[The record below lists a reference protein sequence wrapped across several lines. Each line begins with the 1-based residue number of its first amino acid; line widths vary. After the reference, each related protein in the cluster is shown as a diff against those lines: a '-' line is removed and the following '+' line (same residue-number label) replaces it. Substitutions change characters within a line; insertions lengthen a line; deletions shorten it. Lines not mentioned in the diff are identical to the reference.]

1 MLENASGDRHL
12 TDDVYG
18 CMAVWAFWPAAKL
31 GKPWH
36 DHPILGSG
44 RLLAPPERSW
54 IVHGSHHILSIF
66 SDASG
71 LIIRL
76 VVWTLSPFCGHI
88 LILLIMSLFSLILII
103 ILSYSHPP
111 TVKCSPGLV
120 LDLFFLGS
128 HQNGVYD
135 MIGGWNRSH
144 CLFFFYT
151 QQDVYAILA
160 IAYHNVPGPSGGMC
174 VQRDCDTEGGGSFWP
189 TLKYYSIKYYYYNIL
204 QCLWQN
210 IGYHK
215 PNGLVIWCRN
225 PRNPSLWLGSNVVVH
240 IFNVFIVHACGK
252 PNHTQRNFSLGCKIF
267 LRPSIL
273 VITPILVR

>member
-144 CLFFFYT
+144 CLFFFLGCLCHSRHCVS
-151 QQDVYAILA
+151 QRPWPQWWDVCATWLWHRRWRAILTH
-160 IAYHNVPGPSGGMC
+160 I
-174 VQRDCDTEGGGSFWP
+174 E
-189 TLKYYSIKYYYYNIL
+189 IL
-204 QCLWQN
+204 Q
-210 IGYHK
+210 Y
-215 PNGLVIWCRN
+215 
-225 PRNPSLWLGSNVVVH
+225 
-240 IFNVFIVHACGK
+240 
-252 PNHTQRNFSLGCKIF
+252 
-267 LRPSIL
+267 
-273 VITPILVR
+273 